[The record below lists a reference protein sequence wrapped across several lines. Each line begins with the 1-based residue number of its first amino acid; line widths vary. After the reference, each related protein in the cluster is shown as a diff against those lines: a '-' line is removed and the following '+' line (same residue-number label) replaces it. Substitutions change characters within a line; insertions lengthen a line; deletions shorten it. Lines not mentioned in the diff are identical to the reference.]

1 MKKKIILSSILA
13 LGVLGGVV
21 GLAHGPIK
29 AKAYDHAAN
38 AKLYFVKPSGWTYV
52 SMFIGHNTYSIDY
65 KMTKVANT
73 NDLYYLN
80 VPSWGGWT
88 GWCFADING
97 WGNDSNNP
105 NINNRINYCTNTKLE
120 TSYTLNANEYYL
132 FVPQSGSD
140 NAVADGHWRGKDDG
154 YAHMNNLVSVS
165 LNDENAGTVTLNGY
179 SFTAAASVSAVSNTS
194 SSAASINAGC
204 YTTVNMSVT
213 VNDGY
218 EFAGWYTSEDSETP
232 VSTELTYSSNITL
245 EGVTL
250 HAKFNSTAP
259 AIPTVTELFTKYYN
273 GGSYVKETVLNT
285 NEFADEDVKNY
296 FHAGAQVKYRQTTY
310 APGELSMVTKATSEA
325 EWGTHTSTYR
335 DNDNGGVDHLT
346 NGVKDYSVSGT
357 VNGQDRSSV
366 ENWYVTLHDFVKTE
380 LTGWE
385 YADGVYTLSLV
396 DNELATKMAREFVA
410 PMWLETEE
418 AKNYVQFDKLTVEE
432 VGESLVMKL
441 YVDSTNSGQ
450 LVEGANL
457 VFSQA
462 TITK

>member
-21 GLAHGPIK
+21 GVANRPLAVD
-29 AKAYDHAAN
+29 AENLAAN
-38 AKLYFVKPSGWTYV
+38 TYIYFEKPNTWNAAHV
-52 SMFIGHNTYSIDY
+52 QFLIGHGSWSEGYTMTNISNTDIYY
-65 KMTKVANT
+65 VKMIAWSGYTQYGFMNT
-73 NDLYYLN
+73 NEEK
-80 VPSWGGWT
+80 WGGE
-88 GWCFADING
+88 GSAPSSRIQ
-97 WGNDSNNP
+97 WGVNK
-105 NINNRINYCTNTKLE
+105 TNVAYASGLPLDGTHNLFGGSATDPYAYPAKGNLAA
-120 TSYTLNANEYYL
+120 LNLAI
-132 FVPQSGSD
+132 S
-140 NAVADGHWRGKDDG
+140 AVAETG
-154 YAHMNNLVSVS
+154 
-165 LNDENAGTVTLNGY
+165 GT
-179 SFTAAASVSAVSNTS
+179 ASVSGYELTSDTAVEKNEK
-194 SSAASINAGC
+194 ASINVLKFTDITLKA
-204 YTTVNMSVT
+204 TA
-213 VNDGY
+213 NDGY
-218 EFAGWYTSEDSETP
+218 EFAGWYDAETDGTL
-232 VSTELTYSSNITL
+232 VSSNLTHTIKD
-245 EGVTL
+245 VTEAKTYY
-250 HAKFNSTAP
+250 AKFNSTVP
-259 AIPTVTELFTKYYN
+259 EVPTVTELFTEYYN
-273 GGSYVKETVLNT
+273 NGTYVKETVLNT
-285 NEFADEDVKNY
+285 NEFADEDVNDY

-310 APGELSMVTKATSEA
+310 APGQLSMVTKATSEA
-325 EWGTHTSTYR
+325 EWGTHTSTYE
-335 DNDNGGVDHLT
+335 DNGNGGVDHLT
-346 NGVKDYSVSGT
+346 DGVKDYSVSGT

-366 ENWYVTLHDFVKTE
+366 ENWYVTLHDFVNTE